1 MKKIHKIQNVIAV
14 IALGMA
20 MYLANKI
27 EITANEAIC
36 AVIMVILTI
45 IMLLERVYKERNK
58 EDSYDWSRK
67 DIK

>member
-1 MKKIHKIQNVIAV
+1 MKKIHRIQNVFAV

-27 EITANEAIC
+27 EITTNEAIC

-45 IMLLERVYKERNK
+45 IMLLERLYKERDK
-58 EDSYDWSRK
+58 EDFYDWGRK